1 MCSLQVGPK
10 NEKPTRHSTFWRWVP
25 YERGFDL
32 AQLPGRQKTV
42 IRVPD
47 VDIEPIGILVI
58 WLKVVMPLTTITATG
73 GAWYLSFRLEQS
85 KKPDEAEQ
93 CDYCTR

>member
-47 VDIEPIGILVI
+47 VDIEPIVILVI
-58 WLKVVMPLTTITATG
+58 WLKAVMPLITITVAG
-73 GAWYLSFRLEQS
+73 SSRYLSFRWE
-85 KKPDEAEQ
+85 
-93 CDYCTR
+93 